1 MCWIGE
7 LSCTG
12 HIVTTLGKDAKVV
25 KLLCGYIQEF
35 SFRKAVMQQFSF
47 QLSRGQCYWQL
58 FSPGFP
64 RLLENPGK

>member
-47 QLSRGQCYWQL
+47 QLSRGQCYWPVSYTHL
-58 FSPGFP
+58 TLPTN
-64 RLLENPGK
+64 REV